1 MLSRARL
8 AFLCLRLSLA
18 STGSSG
24 AVVVVIEETSRGSA
38 NNGEKR
44 RGL

>member
-8 AFLCLRLSLA
+8 ALLCLRLSLA
-18 STGSSG
+18 GAGSSG
-24 AVVVVIEETSRGSA
+24 ALVVVIEERSRGSA

-44 RGL
+44 CGL